1 MTEQTI
7 SPLRRRM
14 IEDMTIRQFAPRTQ
28 AFYIR
33 TVYNFTVFLGRA
45 PDRATAE
52 DLRRYQLHLASTGS
66 SPTSI
71 NRAVTALRFFFHV
84 TLGRRDLT
92 DRLPS
97 LRLPRKLPVVL
108 SGAEARR
115 MLVAAETASPGGLK
129 YRSALSI
136 AYGAGL
142 RASEV
147 VRLKPGDID
156 SERRVIRV
164 EQGKGQKDRY
174 ALLPDPLLE
183 LLRLHWRSLGPR
195 EKLGGWLFAGQKPH
209 NHLTTRQLG
218 RACKA
223 AALAAGI
230 DKRVSLHTLR
240 HSFATHL
247 LEQGTDVRVIQ
258 ALLGHK
264 KLETTARYVQ
274 VAAKVLHE
282 VKSPLEWTEAT
293 TAKTG
298 KKPPG

>member
-14 IEDMTIRQFAPRTQ
+14 IEDIVIRQFAPRTQ

-33 TVYNFTVFLGRA
+33 TVYSFTVFLGCA
-45 PDRATAE
+45 PDQATAE
-52 DLRRYQLHLASTGS
+52 DLRRYQLHLSSTGS

-71 NRAVTALRFFFHV
+71 NRAVTALRFFFNI

-92 DRLPS
+92 ERLAS
-97 LRLPRKLPVVL
+97 LRQPRKLPVVL
-108 SGAEARR
+108 SSAEARR
-115 MLVAAETASPGGLK
+115 MLAASETASPGGLK
-129 YRSALSI
+129 YRCALSI
-136 AYGAGL
+136 AYGSGL

-147 VRLKPGDID
+147 VRLKPTDID
-156 SERRVIRV
+156 SERMVIRV
-164 EQGKGQKDRY
+164 EQGKGHKDRY
-174 ALLPDPLLE
+174 ALLPDPLLD
-183 LLRLHWRSLGPR
+183 LLRLHWRSLIAR
-195 EKLGGWLFAGQKPH
+195 EKVGGWLFAGQKPH
-209 NHLTTRQLG
+209 NHLTTRQFG

-247 LEQGTDVRVIQ
+247 LEQGTDIRVIQ

-274 VAAKVLHE
+274 VAAKVLRE
-282 VKSPLEWTEAT
+282 VKSPLEWTEPV
-293 TAKTG
+293 TAKIG
-298 KKPPG
+298 KKPPE

>member
-1 MTEQTI
+1 MTEQSI

-14 IEDMTIRQFAPRTQ
+14 IEDMTIRQLAPRTQ

-45 PDRATAE
+45 PDQASAE
-52 DLRRYQLHLASTGS
+52 DLRAYQLHLASTGS
-66 SPTSI
+66 SATSI
-71 NRAVTALRFFFHV
+71 NRAVTALRFFFHA

-92 DRLPS
+92 ERLPS
-97 LRLPRKLPVVL
+97 LRQPRKLPVVL
-108 SGAEARR
+108 SSAEARR
-115 MLVAAETASPGGLK
+115 MLAASETASPGGLR
-129 YRSALSI
+129 YRCALSI
-136 AYGAGL
+136 AYGSGL

-147 VRLKPGDID
+147 VRLKAGDID
-156 SERRVIRV
+156 SERMVIRV
-164 EQGKGQKDRY
+164 QEGKGQKDRY

-183 LLRLHWRSLGPR
+183 LLRLHWLSLSHRQKG
-195 EKLGGWLFAGQKPH
+195 GGWLFAGQKPH
-209 NHLTTRQLG
+209 NHLTTRQLS

-230 DKRVSLHTLR
+230 EKRVSLHTLR

-274 VAAKVLHE
+274 VAAKILHE
-282 VKSPLEWTEAT
+282 VKSPLERIEPAT
-293 TAKTG
+293 SKTG